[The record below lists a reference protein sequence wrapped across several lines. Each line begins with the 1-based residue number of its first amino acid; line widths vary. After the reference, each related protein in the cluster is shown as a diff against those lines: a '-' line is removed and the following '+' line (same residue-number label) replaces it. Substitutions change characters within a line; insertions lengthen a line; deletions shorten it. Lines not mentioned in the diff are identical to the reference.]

1 MTDIV
6 DYAKI
11 KGNSISFP
19 VKEAGAEL
27 SSYFMKCLQLL
38 ADGGKKKNPIIVN
51 INASGEFLNC
61 EDEIKFK
68 RVSKSIVGELRS
80 EGYMVTWGGPLWKEL
95 FPFIDAHGRIKSR
108 GTLTRWLLGALEKQL
123 YREKTIMKCMFP
135 SHRIVAMD
143 HLAASSGI
151 AKHEGLVDDPP
162 EEFKFEDVNA
172 IPLDKK
178 DEHGG
183 SGRGRKVRPK
193 MHVPNWGN
201 QQPSYQP
208 APVFDDR
215 YFWVKIEHRDREEED
230 DPMASLS
237 GMCDNCSLSQDL
249 DRSVFDSNKTCPN
262 CSANYTLRSLE
273 EQQTRK
279 M

>member
-1 MTDIV
+1 MDDELDEATIHIWVSMTDIV

-19 VKEAGAEL
+19 VKEDSSEL
-27 SSYFMKCLQLL
+27 SSYFMKCFQLI
-38 ADGGKKKNPIIVN
+38 ADGGKKNPIIVN

-61 EDEIKFK
+61 EDESKFK
-68 RVSKSIVGELRS
+68 RVSKSVVGELRS

-95 FPFIDAHGRIKSR
+95 FPFIDAHGRIRLK
-108 GTLTRWLLGALEKQL
+108 GNPEKMVAMGALEKQL

-135 SHRIVAMD
+135 PHRIIEMD

-178 DEHGG
+178 DEQGT
-183 SGRGRKVRPK
+183 SRRGRKVRPK
-193 MHVPNWGN
+193 MHV

-208 APVFDDR
+208 VPVFDNR
-215 YFWVKIEHRDREEED
+215 YF
-230 DPMASLS
+230 
-237 GMCDNCSLSQDL
+237 
-249 DRSVFDSNKTCPN
+249 
-262 CSANYTLRSLE
+262 
-273 EQQTRK
+273 
-279 M
+279 